1 MRKKLFP
8 EENKTVIY
16 APPPSGSKKN
26 EASPSRPWII
36 STHATALSSGV
47 DPDPNWILIQQQCG
61 FGSVIPI
68 WNRIYTVKK
77 KKTIHCPHS
86 ELSSFYLKRFF
97 EKWNS
102 FSKTIS
108 KNYL

>member
-47 DPDPNWILIQQQCG
+47 DPDPNWILIQDLFLARELLTCG
-61 FGSVIPI
+61 MH
-68 WNRIYTVKK
+68 YTTAPRAQKQYK
-77 KKTIHCPHS
+77 
-86 ELSSFYLKRFF
+86 
-97 EKWNS
+97 NS
-102 FSKTIS
+102 RTC
-108 KNYL
+108 

>member
-47 DPDPNWILIQQQCG
+47 DPDPNWILIQDL
-61 FGSVIPI
+61 SLARDM
-68 WNRIYTVKK
+68 WNALPNSTKSAKTVQEFKNLLRKK
-77 KKTIHCPHS
+77 
-86 ELSSFYLKRFF
+86 
-97 EKWNS
+97 
-102 FSKTIS
+102 
-108 KNYL
+108 